1 MDRKVLKYLND
12 ILDSIN
18 EIESYFKDSPRR
30 FDEYRSNQMMRRAI
44 QMKIAII
51 GEATNH
57 ILRICPVIEIS
68 NARKIVDTR
77 NFVIHGYD
85 SVSDEM
91 IWAIVINHIPLLK
104 KEISSLLSNPGL
116 TTEFNQQ

>member
-44 QMKIAII
+44 QMNIAII
-51 GEATNH
+51 GEATNQ

-91 IWAIVINHIPLLK
+91 IWAIVINHIPLLRA
-104 KEISSLLSNPGL
+104 SSCAALQTQSII
-116 TTEFNQQ
+116 